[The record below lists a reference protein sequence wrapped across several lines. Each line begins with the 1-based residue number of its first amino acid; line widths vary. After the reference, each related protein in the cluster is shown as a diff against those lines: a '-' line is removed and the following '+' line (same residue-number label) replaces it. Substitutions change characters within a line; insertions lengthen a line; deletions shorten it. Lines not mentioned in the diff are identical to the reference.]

1 MQGFHKNFTFEEM
14 TRTRHIAFQQQ
25 NRKEALKFINAGKR
39 LSKLLGSIRE
49 HYGFALSVS
58 SGYRYPALNVKVGSK
73 AKSSTHM
80 KFEAADIIPRGKTA
94 KQFYEWLHDNAEL
107 FGDLR
112 KAIYESHKGI
122 VHIEVKMSAD
132 EPLAFYTTSDNVTF
146 ARDMA

>member
-1 MQGFHKNFTFEEM
+1 MQGFHKNFTFEEL
-14 TRTRHIAFQQQ
+14 TRTHHASLQQQ
-25 NRKEALKFINAGKR
+25 NIKESMKYINAGKR

-58 SGYRYPALNVKVGSK
+58 SGYRCPDLNVKVGSK

-80 KFEAADIIPRGKTA
+80 KFEAADIIPIGKTA
-94 KQFYEWLHDNAEL
+94 KQFYDWLQDNAEL

-122 VHIEVKMSAD
+122 VHIEVKMSVD
-132 EPLAFYTTSDNVTF
+132 EPLAFYTTGDNVHF
-146 ARDMA
+146 VKDIA

>member
-1 MQGFHKNFTFEEM
+1 MQGFHKNFTFEELI
-14 TRTRHIAFQQQ
+14 RTSHLSLQ
-25 NRKEALKFINAGKR
+25 NTNIEQSIQYIKAGKR

-49 HYGFALSVS
+49 AYGFALIVS
-58 SGYRYPALNVKVGSK
+58 SGYRCPELNTKVGSK

-94 KQFYEWLHDNAEL
+94 KQFFDWLEENKDK

-122 VHIEVKMSAD
+122 VHIEVKMSSD
-132 EPLAFYTTSDNVTF
+132 EPQTLYTTNDNITF
-146 ARDMA
+146 KGVA

>member
-1 MQGFHKNFTFEEM
+1 MQGFHKNFTFEEL
-14 TRTRHIAFQQQ
+14 TRTRHTSLQQK
-25 NRKEALKFINAGKR
+25 NIKESLKFINAGKR

-49 HYGFALSVS
+49 SYGFALSVS
-58 SGYRYPALNVKVGSK
+58 SGYRCPELNVAVGSK

-80 KFEAADIIPRGKTA
+80 KFEAADVIPRGKTA
-94 KQFYEWLHDNAEL
+94 KEFFDWLEENRDK

-132 EPLAFYTTSDNVTF
+132 EPQTFYTTNDNVAF
-146 ARDMA
+146 KSIA